1 MTFKVLVCA
10 AAMAAISAGSAMAQG
25 SGTPGKKQGDAPPRL
40 TMKDGFRVW
49 DNPAAFGPVPKE
61 LMETGRKVC
70 ATMNSGK
77 DVFEPTGYHARALD
91 QDGNEFQGGG
101 YYCMKK
107 K

>member
-1 MTFKVLVCA
+1 MTIKALVSVAAVLTL
-10 AAMAAISAGSAMAQG
+10 SAGAVMAQG
-25 SGTPGKKQGDAPPRL
+25 AAAPGKKQGDVAPRL

-49 DNPAAFGPVPKE
+49 DNPGAFGPVPKE

-101 YYCMKK
+101 YYCVKK